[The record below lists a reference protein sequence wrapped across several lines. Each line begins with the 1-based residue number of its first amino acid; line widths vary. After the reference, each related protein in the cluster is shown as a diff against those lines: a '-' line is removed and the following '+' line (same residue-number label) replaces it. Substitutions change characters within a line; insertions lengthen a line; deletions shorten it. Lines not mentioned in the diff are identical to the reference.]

1 MNNTKITISLST
13 IQRINIIQE
22 HIDFIAVN
30 KPSGMLSIQ
39 DRAGEGSLKDILKNR
54 YGLIYTVH
62 RLDKETSGLILF
74 ARNEGAH
81 QKLCALFESRNITKT
96 YTGIVYGTL
105 MEKEGIVD
113 QPIME
118 NPSKKGVMMI
128 HAKGKPSITKYT
140 VIEETGPF
148 SILSFNILTGRT
160 HQIRVHMQHLG
171 HPIACDSLYGNN
183 QPIYVSAFK
192 RKFKLSKKE
201 ETEKPILN
209 RLALHASSLSFK
221 WNNEDIYI
229 EAPLYKDMKALI
241 QQLKKMYILSKKEE

>member
-1 MNNTKITISLST
+1 MST
-13 IQRINIIQE
+13 IQHINIIQE

-39 DRAGEGSLKDILKNR
+39 DRAGEGSLKDVLKDR
-54 YGLIYTVH
+54 CGLIYTVH

-81 QKLCALFESRNITKT
+81 KKLCALFESRNIAKT

-128 HAKGKPSITKYT
+128 HAKGKPSITEYR